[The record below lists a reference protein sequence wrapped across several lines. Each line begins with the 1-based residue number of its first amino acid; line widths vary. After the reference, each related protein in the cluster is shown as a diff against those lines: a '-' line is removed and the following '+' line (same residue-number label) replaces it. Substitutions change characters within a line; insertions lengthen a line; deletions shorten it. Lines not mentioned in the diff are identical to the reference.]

1 LKEKNL
7 GENDQSHGNKQKRK
21 ERTLKAKSR
30 RTKQYFAGAS
40 FLLFFIGGWFYP
52 LIGFFIPACMIAGVS
67 LATRKGRKWCDWM
80 CPRGSFADAYLKR
93 ISFQKTIPYRLR
105 SFTLRIGILSF
116 LMLMLGYQ
124 VVRLWPDPYA
134 IGRFLMVLL
143 SVTTVIGVIL
153 ALFIHQRAW
162 CYICPI
168 GSLANWVGRNRKKLH
183 MEKDACIGC
192 KLCAKT
198 CPMELNPQELKANKE
213 MSFYGDC
220 LKCGLCVKTCGE
232 DVLKFPL

>member
-1 LKEKNL
+1 LAKN
-7 GENDQSHGNKQKRK
+7 NQSHEDKRERK
-21 ERTLKAKSR
+21 ERTLRAIKSR

-40 FLLFFIGGWFYP
+40 FMLFLVGGWFYP

-80 CPRGSFADAYLKR
+80 CPRGSFADAYMKL
-93 ISFQKTIPYRLR
+93 ISPQKTIPHSLR
-105 SFTLRIGILSF
+105 SYPVRIGILSF
-116 LMLMLGYQ
+116 LILMLGYQ

-143 SVTTVIGVIL
+143 SVTTVIGVFL
-153 ALFIHQRAW
+153 TLSIHQRTW

-168 GSLANWVGRNRKKLH
+168 GSLANLVGKNKEKLH
-183 MEKDACIGC
+183 MKEGACVVC

-198 CPMELNPQELKANKE
+198 CPMDLKPQELNVKKE
-213 MSFYGDC
+213 MTFRGDC
-220 LKCGLCVKTCGE
+220 LKCGLCVQICKKDALGFQ
-232 DVLKFPL
+232 KAA